1 MSEKPKETGVE
12 LTAPTTET
20 GKSFW
25 ALIEQYWRQGA
36 TAAQAIQ
43 AAREEVQD
51 WDVWGKE
58 I

>member
-1 MSEKPKETGVE
+1 MSINGES
-12 LTAPTTET
+12 TAPTTET

-43 AAREEVQD
+43 AAREAAYEANS
-51 WDVWGKE
+51 
-58 I
+58 